1 MGLKQWFQTE
11 SEKGQKPT
19 KKSYVLLIGLV
30 GILFI
35 LVSNIFSDSSK
46 EDEQPMTEKQEV
58 FLKNEAK
65 KETNERNIT
74 QIQEETEDM
83 LTEALNALAGVSDVQ
98 VVVQLNASDLKI
110 YEKNQTTSY
119 QKTDEDDQKGGTR
132 TVDDETVEDQTV
144 LIRKNNNEEPLL
156 IQTRNPEI
164 RGVLVIAE
172 GVDQIQ
178 VKQMVIDSVSR
189 LLDVSTHRIAVM
201 PKS

>member
-1 MGLKQWFQTE
+1 MT
-11 SEKGQKPT
+11 KP
-19 KKSYVLLIGLV
+19 
-30 GILFI
+30 
-35 LVSNIFSDSSK
+35 
-46 EDEQPMTEKQEV
+46 
-58 FLKNEAK
+58 
-65 KETNERNIT
+65 
-74 QIQEETEDM
+74 
-83 LTEALNALAGVSDVQ
+83 
-98 VVVQLNASDLKI
+98 
-110 YEKNQTTSY
+110 
-119 QKTDEDDQKGGTR
+119 
-132 TVDDETVEDQTV
+132 VEDQTV

>member
-1 MGLKQWFQTE
+1 
-11 SEKGQKPT
+11 
-19 KKSYVLLIGLV
+19 
-30 GILFI
+30 
-35 LVSNIFSDSSK
+35 
-46 EDEQPMTEKQEV
+46 
-58 FLKNEAK
+58 
-65 KETNERNIT
+65 
-74 QIQEETEDM
+74 M

-119 QKTDEDDQKGGTR
+119 QKTDEDDQNGGTR